1 MDIERRDIVNKNF
14 YVTTPIYYVNGDP
27 HVGSAYTTIAADVM
41 ARYKRTMGY
50 DAYFLT
56 GTDEH
61 GQKVEETAKQKGY
74 TPQQWTD
81 IMAPRFKEM
90 WAKLGIE
97 YSDFIRFSHIL
108 KLFHNI
114 AKIMDKCNK
123 HIAWD
128 CLQEN
133 PYNTIVGQIC
143 LPNSRIRPM
152 SLKSGNY
159 LQLRSTFRFVQV
171 TLQFQE
177 FLLDWHLLPPFGCL

>member
-1 MDIERRDIVNKNF
+1 
-14 YVTTPIYYVNGDP
+14 
-27 HVGSAYTTIAADVM
+27 M

-97 YSDFIRFSHIL
+97 FQIL
-108 KLFHNI
+108 
-114 AKIMDKCNK
+114 
-123 HIAWD
+123 
-128 CLQEN
+128 
-133 PYNTIVGQIC
+133 
-143 LPNSRIRPM
+143 
-152 SLKSGNY
+152 
-159 LQLRSTFRFVQV
+159 
-171 TLQFQE
+171 
-177 FLLDWHLLPPFGCL
+177 